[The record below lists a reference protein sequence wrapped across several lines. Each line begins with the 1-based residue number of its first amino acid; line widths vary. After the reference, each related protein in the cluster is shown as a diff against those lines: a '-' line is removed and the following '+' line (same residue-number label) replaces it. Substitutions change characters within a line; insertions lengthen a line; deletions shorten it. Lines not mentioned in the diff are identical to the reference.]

1 MVARGEI
8 WAVAL
13 GPTVGREIRKTR
25 PALVVSPDELNASL
39 ETVIV
44 LPMTTAGSPAP
55 FRLSVTLEGKT
66 GLILPDQIRA
76 VDRQRLMRRIGRVS
90 GKTLVATLRLLQ
102 EMFAE

>member
-1 MVARGEI
+1 MRGEI

-13 GPTVGREIRKTR
+13 DPTVGREIKKTR
-25 PALVVSPDELNASL
+25 PGLVVSPDELNESL
-39 ETVIV
+39 ETIIV
-44 LPMTTAGSPAP
+44 LPMTTAASPAP
-55 FRLSVTLEGKT
+55 FRVSVVFGGKT

-76 VDRQRLMRRIGRVS
+76 VDRQRLVRRIGRVS

>member
-13 GPTVGREIRKTR
+13 DPTMGREIRKTR

-44 LPMTTAGSPAP
+44 LPMTTAGSTAP
-55 FRLSVTLEGKT
+55 FRLHVTFEGKT
-66 GLILPDQIRA
+66 GLILPDQIRT

-90 GKTLVATLRLLQ
+90 GKTLAATLRLLQ